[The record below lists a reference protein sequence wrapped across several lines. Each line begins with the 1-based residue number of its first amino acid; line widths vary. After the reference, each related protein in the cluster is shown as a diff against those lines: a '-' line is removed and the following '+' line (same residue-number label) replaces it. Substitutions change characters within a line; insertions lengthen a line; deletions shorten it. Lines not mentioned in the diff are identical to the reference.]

1 MSTQLQ
7 YRYVLEIDSNPKG
20 GQKASGGF
28 QGGGAGV
35 SGQQMPLNASHSREF
50 TLQATASNGH
60 LAVTKDPM
68 VGA

>member
-1 MSTQLQ
+1 M
-7 YRYVLEIDSNPKG
+7 
-20 GQKASGGF
+20 
-28 QGGGAGV
+28 

-50 TLQATASNGH
+50 TLQATAINGH

>member
-1 MSTQLQ
+1 MVTQLQ
-7 YRYVLEIDSNPKG
+7 YRHALAIDSSPKG
-20 GQKASGGF
+20 DQKESGGF

-35 SGQQMPLNASHSREF
+35 SGQQMPLNSSHSGEF